1 MAYTGSADARRL
13 VFRKDIDK
21 MKSLHERMK
30 DAAKGGL
37 AKICVCALA
46 GCAACSAFGN
56 DATVSGKATKMT
68 NQDARSLMAA
78 SVISAAMSS
87 NFNYIAK
94 IMTPDARRDWSEF
107 CSRVKIEDDQY
118 FMPDFCKVKYVMV
131 GARDE
136 VGFVAGFYNP
146 FFDAF
151 VLLLVDGDEKPSVS
165 GFRFATR
172 ARLGGVAEDAEF
184 PLASG
189 QNPSENYFPA
199 VLQQSRVAARTFS
212 TAFCRP
218 DFRDVFKKVAAPDDG
233 EIARLTRIMKFRIGQ
248 ALKLA
253 EDKRVLRDAAVA
265 NAILANS
272 SLHDGKFVAKDAS
285 TRTTLAAVSG
295 AMAPFQESFRAV
307 AYFPDG
313 DSSNVVFFSRHVP
326 TALVQATVGNDCVV
340 SFKLFDAHLIGS
352 EEMANN

>member
-1 MAYTGSADARRL
+1 MKNVYEKVKNA
-13 VFRKDIDK
+13 VKDGI
-21 MKSLHERMK
+21 S
-30 DAAKGGL
+30 G
-37 AKICVCALA
+37 ICVCALV
-46 GCAACSAFGN
+46 GCAACSAIGS
-56 DATVSGKATKMT
+56 DSTVAGKEAKMT

-78 SVISAAMSS
+78 SVISVAMTS

-94 IMTPDARRDWSEF
+94 IMTPDALRDWSEF

-118 FMPDFCKVKYVMV
+118 LMPDFCKVKYVMV
-131 GARDE
+131 GVGDRE
-136 VGFVAGFYNP
+136 GFVAGFYNP

-151 VLLLVDGDEKPSVS
+151 ILLLIDGDDKPSVS

-172 ARLGGVAEDAEF
+172 ARIAGVPEDGEF
-184 PLASG
+184 PPASG

-212 TAFCRP
+212 DVFCRP
-218 DFRDVFKKVAAPDDG
+218 GFRDAFKKIAAPDDG

-248 ALKLA
+248 ALKLS

-265 NAILANS
+265 NAILTNS
-272 SLHDGKFVAKDAS
+272 GLHDGKFVAKDAS
-285 TRTTLAAVSG
+285 TATTLAAVSG
-295 AMAPFQESFRAV
+295 AMAPFQESFRAI

-313 DSSNVVFFSRHVP
+313 DLSNVIFHNRNLP
-326 TALVQATVGNDCVV
+326 TALVQATIGNDCVV

-352 EEMANN
+352 EKIANN

>member
-1 MAYTGSADARRL
+1 
-13 VFRKDIDK
+13 
-21 MKSLHERMK
+21 MKSMREKMK
-30 DAAKGGL
+30 DAVKGGIS
-37 AKICVCALA
+37 KICVCALA
-46 GCAACSAFGN
+46 GCAACGAFGN
-56 DATVSGKATKMT
+56 DATESGKEAKMT
-68 NQDARSLMAA
+68 NRDAMSLMSA

-94 IMTPDARRDWSEF
+94 IMTPDARLHWSEF
-107 CSRVKIEDDQY
+107 CSRVKIEGDQY

-131 GARDE
+131 GAHDGE
-136 VGFVAGFYNP
+136 GFVAGFYNP

-151 VLLLVDGDEKPSVS
+151 ILLLVDGDEKPSVS
-165 GFRFATR
+165 EFRFATR

-184 PLASG
+184 PPASG
-189 QNPSENYFPA
+189 QNPSVNYFPA
-199 VLQQSRVAARTFS
+199 VLRQSRVAARTFNA
-212 TAFCRP
+212 AFCRP
-218 DFRDVFKKVAAPDDG
+218 GFRDAFKKVAVADDG

-272 SLHDGKFVAKDAS
+272 GLHDGKFVAKDAS
-285 TRTTLAAVSG
+285 TKTTLAAVSG

-313 DSSNVVFFSRHVP
+313 DSSNVVFFSKHMP
-326 TALVQATVGNDCVV
+326 TTLVQATIGNDGVV

-352 EEMANN
+352 NEIVNN